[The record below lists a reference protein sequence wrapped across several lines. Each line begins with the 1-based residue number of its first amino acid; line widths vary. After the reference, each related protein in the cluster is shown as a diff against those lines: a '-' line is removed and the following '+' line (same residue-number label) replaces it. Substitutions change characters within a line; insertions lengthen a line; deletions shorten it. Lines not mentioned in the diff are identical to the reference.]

1 MEKNNRDILSE
12 KPYLKEMPYSVP
24 EGYFEAFKANAA
36 PYQAKSISLAG
47 RLVPYISMAAMFIFL
62 LTVGT
67 LFLQKT
73 SSPEMM
79 TQEDY
84 LVFSGDMMNTVG
96 YEMEYGDQI
105 ADAEIANEDIINYL
119 IYSGVTLEEIEL
131 SK

>member
-1 MEKNNRDILSE
+1 MEDNKKDILIE
-12 KPYLKEMPYSVP
+12 KPHLKDNPYSVP

-36 PYQAKSISLAG
+36 SYQERKISLAG

-62 LTVGT
+62 LTIGT

-84 LVFSGDMMNTVG
+84 LVFSRDMMNTVG
-96 YEMEYGDQI
+96 YELEYGDRI
-105 ADAEIANEDIINYL
+105 ADAEIGNEDIINYL
-119 IYSGVTLEEIEL
+119 IYSGVTIEEIEL

>member
-1 MEKNNRDILSE
+1 MEDKRPDILNDI
-12 KPYLKEMPYSVP
+12 PQLRRQAYDVP

-73 SSPEMM
+73 TSPEMM

-84 LVFSGDMMNTVG
+84 LVFSGDMMNAVG
-96 YEMEYGDQI
+96 YEIEYGDQI

>member
-24 EGYFEAFKANAA
+24 EGYFETFKANAA

-73 SSPEMM
+73 TSPEMM